1 MENLIMLDVEG
12 DTKFQVV
19 EHLAK
24 RLYKENKLKDLEIYL
39 EAVKEREAEITTGFG
54 YGVAIP
60 HGKSDT
66 VKESCFILG
75 KLKKPVDWNSMD
87 NKPVD
92 LVFLLAIPI
101 AEAGTTHLRL
111 LSDIAVSIMEED
123 FVESLRKAKTIEE
136 INIILKNT
144 FTGRKL

>member
-12 DTKFQVV
+12 NTKFEVI

-24 RLYKENKLKDLEIYL
+24 RLYKENKIKDLTVYL

-66 VKESCFILG
+66 VNESCFVLA
-75 KLKKPVDWNSMD
+75 KLKNQVDWDSMD
-87 NKPVD
+87 KKPVD
-92 LVFLLAIPI
+92 LVFLLAIPT

-123 FVESLRKAKTIEE
+123 FVENLRNAKSVEE
-136 INIILKNT
+136 TDMILKNT
-144 FTGRKL
+144 LTRR